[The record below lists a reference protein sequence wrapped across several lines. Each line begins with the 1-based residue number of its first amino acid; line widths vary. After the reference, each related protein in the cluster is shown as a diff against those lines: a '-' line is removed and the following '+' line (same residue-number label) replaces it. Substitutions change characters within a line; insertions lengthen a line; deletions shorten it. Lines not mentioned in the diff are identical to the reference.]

1 LAPGFLGAAGVTR
14 RRKRSAIVSSF
25 ATITRAD
32 YDTRLR
38 ELRIWFRSETE
49 HHYIYFGVPLL
60 VYEQLLAA
68 PSKGRYVEAYVRN
81 RYRCVR
87 R

>member
-1 LAPGFLGAAGVTR
+1 VSR
-14 RRKRSAIVSSF
+14 RGKRSFIVSSF
-25 ATITRAD
+25 ATITRAN
-32 YDTRLR
+32 YDTHLR
-38 ELRIWFRSETE
+38 ELRIWFCSETE

-68 PSKGRYVEAYVRN
+68 PSKGRYVEAYIRN
-81 RYRCVR
+81 RYRFVR